1 MPSRRSGPTIWVL
14 LMVLLAACT
23 PSTAAPDA
31 LSTSRPTAPP
41 VTSSA
46 VPSPTRDVDDRIR
59 IRIRIRRIDAGWTDH
74 IDRLVAGLDVSVV
87 IGSGRT
93 IVYAYRGRVPRIP
106 ASNEKLLTSMAAL
119 DLLGPSRRFATTAAG
134 EVALR
139 DGVLRGD
146 LWLIGGGD
154 PELGTEG
161 LADLAATLR
170 DTGLLEV
177 RGAVIGDTATFHR
190 GWWAPGWVPGLSRD
204 FVTRPTA
211 LAIDGNGAV
220 GSPELAAATSLTT
233 ALGRLGIDVGGS
245 PATGDAPTDVRTL
258 ASVLSVPLAEIL
270 VRQNHGSVNF
280 DAEMLTKALGF
291 EEEGEGASTA
301 DGVAVIDGWAA
312 DHHVQARVADGSG
325 LSHANRITAA
335 GLVSLLL
342 QADRAPW
349 GDDFERSLP
358 PGGEGTLEGRLAGV
372 PVRAKTG
379 TLFEVDVSA
388 LSGYVRTADG
398 TLVAFAVL
406 VRGMSKAAAIALED
420 AIVRTLA
427 AQPFR

>member
-1 MPSRRSGPTIWVL
+1 MPSQRSRHTIWVL
-14 LMVLLAACT
+14 LMVVLAACT

-46 VPSPTRDVDDRIR
+46 VPSPTPDVDRRIQ
-59 IRIRIRRIDAGWTDH
+59 IRRIDAEWTDD

-93 IVYAYRGRVPRIP
+93 IVYTYRGRVPRIP

-119 DLLGPSRRFATTAAG
+119 DLLGPSRRFATTAAS

-161 LADLAATLR
+161 LADLAADLR
-170 DTGLLEV
+170 DAGLLEV

-204 FVTRPTA
+204 YVTRPTA

-245 PATGDAPTDVRTL
+245 PATGDAPTHVRTL

-270 VRQNHGSVNF
+270 VRQNYGSVNF

-301 DGVAVIDGWAA
+301 DGTAVIDRWAA

-325 LSHANRITAA
+325 LSHANRITAT

-349 GDDFERSLP
+349 GDAFERSLP

-398 TLVAFAVL
+398 ALVAFAVL